1 LRYYIAH
8 NGGLK
13 VIENRSDSMQTIAE
27 HFPGVTL
34 EHLIGGIKKPEVVF
48 AAVAFDGGYRSD
60 DAGKN
65 WTKIMDGDVRTFT
78 IDPHDERVVYMGLG
92 PIKLYRGRWR

>member
-1 LRYYIAH
+1 MAESLRYYIAH

-13 VIENRSDSMQTIAE
+13 VMESRAGSMHTVAE

-34 EHLIGGIKKPEVVF
+34 EHLIGCMKKPEIVF
-48 AAVAFDGGYRSD
+48 AAVAFDGGYRSE
-60 DAGKN
+60 DAGKS

-78 IDPHDERVVYMGLG
+78 R
-92 PIKLYRGRWR
+92 RSA